1 MLITVGVIS
10 ILTCLLH
17 TVLEFEATAIRG
29 SSGSIVHTRYPVAL
43 QAVGQA
49 VDQTEAAG
57 TRLAVTT
64 ETKNVAILVISGDVL
79 GKVPRR
85 KVGIIGPTAKV
96 SVGQTVQ
103 PVVTTK
109 EYILNSINK

>member
-1 MLITVGVIS
+1 MNSNDSLNVFIILFYS
-10 ILTCLLH
+10 ILKFKST
-17 TVLEFEATAIRG
+17 TIDR
-29 SSGSIVHTRYPVAL
+29 SSSSIVHTHYPVAL